1 MRTHMARVRK
11 PKIGTSKSLK
21 PPMAKFSCN
30 WDALKDPPIMENQ
43 KMENEMETGGMWGFK
58 ELNLSN
64 LSYYDERPMKTLYC
78 AELSWN
84 V

>member
-30 WDALKDPPIMENQ
+30 WDAVKDPPIMEKQ
-43 KMENEMETGGMWGFK
+43 MDKWK
-58 ELNLSN
+58 V
-64 LSYYDERPMKTLYC
+64 K
-78 AELSWN
+78 
-84 V
+84 